1 MNAVAN
7 RCRMMAI
14 ALSVAGAVVIQGCS
28 SDDSGLD
35 KRYKV
40 SGKVSYK
47 GEPVAKGTIAFE
59 PSNPPPPKGRFAS
72 GYIENGYYNLTT
84 SIDGDGALPGEYKVV
99 ISSTTVDMTGLAKA
113 KGGLVHQGDKDF
125 QKIVKEGKSLVPIKY
140 GRSDTSGITKKVE
153 ASSNSIDFDLND

>member
-1 MNAVAN
+1 MNAGAN
-7 RCRMMAI
+7 QWRMIAI
-14 ALSVAGAVVIQGCS
+14 ALSAATAVVIQGCS

-40 SGKVSYK
+40 SGKVTYGGS
-47 GEPVAKGTIAFE
+47 PVAKGTIAFE

-72 GYIENGYYNLTT
+72 GYIENGYYTLTT

-99 ISSTTVDMTGLAKA
+99 ISSSTADMTGLAKE

-125 QKIVKEGKSLVPIKY
+125 QKIVKDSKSMVPIKY
-140 GRSDTSGITKKVE
+140 SKSETSGLTKKVE
-153 ASSNSIDFDLND
+153 ATSNSFDFDLKD